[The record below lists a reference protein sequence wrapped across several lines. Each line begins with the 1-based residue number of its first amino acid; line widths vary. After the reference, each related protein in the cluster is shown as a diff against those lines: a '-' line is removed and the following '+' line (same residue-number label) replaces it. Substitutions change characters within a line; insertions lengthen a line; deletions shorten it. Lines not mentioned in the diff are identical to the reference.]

1 MVKHVQCKG
10 VADVDKFLNKAGLKP
25 ADVNI
30 VHVVGRY
37 NSSYMVFYDE
47 PGDTEDTKPNV

>member
-25 ADVNI
+25 AEVNI

-37 NSSYMVFYDE
+37 NSNYMVFYDE
-47 PGDTEDTKPNV
+47 PEDNPESKANV

>member
-10 VADVDKFLNKAGLKP
+10 VADVDKFMNKAGLKP
-25 ADVNI
+25 YEVSI

-37 NSSYMVFYDE
+37 GSNYMVFYDE
-47 PGDTEDTKPNV
+47 PEDAAETK